1 LNCNQ
6 FIILHCKKF
15 VLEVLENFEVKFAL
29 IYPDFTKNLVS
40 ISKNLSPQ
48 EIKIC
53 MCIKMSFSTLQ
64 IKNFLNISN
73 STLANLRSSIRKKMG
88 LRRAQSLTNSILSI

>member
-1 LNCNQ
+1 M
-6 FIILHCKKF
+6 
-15 VLEVLENFEVKFAL
+15 EVLENFEVKFAV

-40 ISKNLSPQ
+40 ISKNLSPL

-64 IKNFLNISN
+64 IKNYLNISN
-73 STLANLRSSIRKKMG
+73 NTLSNLRSSIRKKMG
-88 LRRAQSLTNSILSI
+88 LSRAQSLTNSLLCI

>member
-1 LNCNQ
+1 M
-6 FIILHCKKF
+6 
-15 VLEVLENFEVKFAL
+15 EVLEIFEVKFAV

-40 ISKNLSPQ
+40 ISKNLSPL

-64 IKNFLNISN
+64 IKNYLNISN
-73 STLANLRSSIRKKMG
+73 STLSNLRSSIRKKMR
-88 LRRAQSLTNSILSI
+88 LNRAQSLTNSILCIQLKV

>member
-1 LNCNQ
+1 M
-6 FIILHCKKF
+6 
-15 VLEVLENFEVKFAL
+15 EVLENFEVKFAV

-40 ISKNLSPQ
+40 ISKNLSPL

-64 IKNFLNISN
+64 IKNYLNISN
-73 STLANLRSSIRKKMG
+73 STISNLRSSIRKKMG
-88 LRRAQSLTNSILSI
+88 LSRSQSLTNSILCI

>member
-1 LNCNQ
+1 M
-6 FIILHCKKF
+6 
-15 VLEVLENFEVKFAL
+15 EVLENFEVKFAA

-40 ISKNLSPQ
+40 LSKDLSPL

-64 IKNFLNISN
+64 IKNYLNISN
-73 STLANLRSSIRKKMG
+73 NTLSNLRSSIRKKMG
-88 LRRAQSLTNSILSI
+88 LSRAQSLTNSILCI

>member
-1 LNCNQ
+1 M
-6 FIILHCKKF
+6 
-15 VLEVLENFEVKFAL
+15 EVLTNFEVKFAI

-40 ISKNLSPQ
+40 ISKNLSPL

-64 IKNFLNISN
+64 IKNYLNISN
-73 STLANLRSSIRKKMG
+73 NTLSNLRSSIRKKMG
-88 LRRAQSLTNSILSI
+88 ISRAQSLINFILCV

>member
-1 LNCNQ
+1 M
-6 FIILHCKKF
+6 
-15 VLEVLENFEVKFAL
+15 EVLENFEVKFAG

-40 ISKNLSPQ
+40 LSKDLSPL

-64 IKNFLNISN
+64 IKNYLNISN
-73 STLANLRSSIRKKMG
+73 NTLSNLRSSIRKKMG
-88 LRRAQSLTNSILSI
+88 LSRAQSLTNSILCI

>member
-1 LNCNQ
+1 M
-6 FIILHCKKF
+6 
-15 VLEVLENFEVKFAL
+15 EVLENFEVKFAV

-40 ISKNLSPQ
+40 ISKNLSPL

-64 IKNFLNISN
+64 IKNYLNISN
-73 STLANLRSSIRKKMG
+73 STLANLRSSIRHKLG
-88 LRRAQSLTNSILSI
+88 VSRSTSLTNAILSI

>member
-1 LNCNQ
+1 M
-6 FIILHCKKF
+6 
-15 VLEVLENFEVKFAL
+15 EVLENFEVKFAV

-40 ISKNLSPQ
+40 ISKNLSPL

-64 IKNFLNISN
+64 IKNYLNISN
-73 STLANLRSSIRKKMG
+73 STISNLRSSIRKKMG
-88 LRRAQSLTNSILSI
+88 LSRAQSLTNSILCI

>member
-1 LNCNQ
+1 M
-6 FIILHCKKF
+6 
-15 VLEVLENFEVKFAL
+15 EVLENFEVKFAL

-40 ISKNLSPQ
+40 LSKNLSPL

-64 IKNFLNISN
+64 ITNYLNISN
-73 STLANLRSSIRKKMG
+73 STLSNLRSSIRKKMG
-88 LRRAQSLTNSILSI
+88 LSRAQSLTNSILCI

>member
-1 LNCNQ
+1 M
-6 FIILHCKKF
+6 
-15 VLEVLENFEVKFAL
+15 EVLENFEVKFAV

-40 ISKNLSPQ
+40 ISKNLSPL

-64 IKNFLNISN
+64 IKNYLNISN
-73 STLANLRSSIRKKMG
+73 NTLSNLRSSIRKKMG
-88 LRRAQSLTNSILSI
+88 LSRAQSLTNSILCI

>member
-1 LNCNQ
+1 M
-6 FIILHCKKF
+6 K
-15 VLEVLENFEVKFAL
+15 VLENFEVKFAA

-40 ISKNLSPQ
+40 LSKDLSPL

-64 IKNFLNISN
+64 IKNYLNISN
-73 STLANLRSSIRKKMG
+73 NTLSNLRSSIRKKMG
-88 LRRAQSLTNSILSI
+88 LSRAQSLTNSILCI